1 MQPKEISKGE
11 NYELNPEKN
20 EKFNFINSTLCEKL
34 KTQKLTFKLLYKATR
49 DGDSED
55 EFHSKCDNINNALII
70 IKTKEN
76 NIIGGFTTALLNCI
90 NEYNYDDYAFLFSIN
105 NNKIYNLKSN
115 QVYAVG
121 SYKGS
126 CLLFGVANGYLKE
139 LLLSNKF
146 LSNYKSYTYNGGTY
160 FDKNDPPFILNNGN
174 RNFLVK
180 ECEIY
185 QVIPD
190 FNK

>member
-1 MQPKEISKGE
+1 MISKEIIKGE

-20 EKFNFINSTLCEKL
+20 EKFNFINSTLSEKL
-34 KTQKLTFKLLYKATR
+34 KAQKLTFKLLYKATR

-55 EFHSKCDNINNALII
+55 EFHSKCDNINNTLVI

-76 NIIGGFTTALLNCI
+76 NIIGGFTTALWNCI
-90 NEYNYDDYAFLFSIN
+90 NGYNYDDYAFLFSIN
-105 NNKIYNLKSN
+105 NSKIYNIKSN
-115 QVYAVG
+115 QVHATA

-126 CLLFGVANGYLKE
+126 CLFFGIANDYLNE

-160 FDKNDPPFILNNGN
+160 FDKNDPPFILNNGI

-185 QVIPD
+185 QVIPN
-190 FNK
+190 FN

>member
-1 MQPKEISKGE
+1 MIQNEITKEE

-34 KTQKLTFKLLYKATR
+34 KAQKLTFKLLYRATR

-55 EFHSKCDNINNALII
+55 QLHSKCDNMNNTLVI

-76 NIIGGFTTALLNCI
+76 NIFGGFTTALLNCI
-90 NEYNYDDYAFLFSIN
+90 NGYNFDDYAFLFSIN
-105 NNKIYNLKSN
+105 NNKIYNLKSHRN
-115 QVYAVG
+115 YASG
-121 SYKGS
+121 CHKGS
-126 CLLFGVANGYLKE
+126 CLYFGNTEFMSE
-139 LLLSNKF
+139 LCLSNKF
-146 LSNYKSYTYNGGTY
+146 LSNYNSYTYNGMVY
-160 FDKNDPPFILNNGN
+160 FDKNDPPFILNNGM

-185 QVIPD
+185 QVIPN
-190 FNK
+190 FN